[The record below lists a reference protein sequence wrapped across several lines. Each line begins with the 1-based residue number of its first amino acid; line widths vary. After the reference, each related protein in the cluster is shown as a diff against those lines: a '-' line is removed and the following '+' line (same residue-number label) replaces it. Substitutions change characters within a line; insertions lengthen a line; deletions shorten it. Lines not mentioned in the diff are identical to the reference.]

1 MTGMELIHE
10 IRNSDNWTDAFFSE
24 IEPYYLQ
31 NLNLIRNTLAADGVW
46 DRFDTAF
53 SEWKRPGQ

>member
-31 NLNLIRNTLAADGVW
+31 NLNLIRNTLAADGV
-46 DRFDTAF
+46 
-53 SEWKRPGQ
+53 